1 MNFFRAINES
11 AKYGHE
17 GNSAEIYSLGEI
29 DIVDEKNGM
38 DIIKVKAGDI
48 IRVVNSAML
57 YMQKK
62 YPYLHLFIQSCK
74 IMYVPIYNSKI
85 CSGVFSSQS
94 PPLISFK
101 SSAISMGSSNKFAIG
116 CAV

>member
-29 DIVDEKNGM
+29 DIVDEKNGNN
-38 DIIKVKAGDI
+38 IIKVKAGDI

-57 YMQKK
+57 YMQKNIHT
-62 YPYLHLFIQSCK
+62 YICLYAHVRLCMFQYMIQIFVIQC
-74 IMYVPIYNSKI
+74 V
-85 CSGVFSSQS
+85 
-94 PPLISFK
+94 
-101 SSAISMGSSNKFAIG
+101 
-116 CAV
+116 